1 LFYAGPDRKIMSVAV
16 TTGQSFEAGTP
27 TPLFVSAVDIA
38 DYDVTPDGKRFL
50 ISIAGEV
57 RGSDPVTIV
66 LNWTS
71 ALK

>member
-1 LFYAGPDRKIMSVAV
+1 VYS
-16 TTGQSFEAGTP
+16 
-27 TPLFVSAVDIA
+27 TPLFASAVDIA